1 MVTDSVSATRKTT
14 KGVLLVQIL
23 SQLSYFTGAII
34 LKGYSGAVQNAVS
47 ILRNLVAIRKIE
59 NKIVEWSLVILG
71 VVLGIAFNNR
81 GLFGYLPIV
90 ANLQYT
96 LVILRCKGND
106 FVLKISFLISTALFA
121 LFNLVI
127 FNFVGM
133 CTNFTVSAATA
144 VFLLRQK
151 HKQ

>member
-1 MVTDSVSATRKTT
+1 MQHPSISFCLRRFIYSYAQKIPAGEYRQGLSQISAFVIE
-14 KGVLLVQIL
+14 KGV
-23 SQLSYFTGAII
+23 
-34 LKGYSGAVQNAVS
+34 
-47 ILRNLVAIRKIE
+47 E
-59 NKIVEWSLVILG
+59 EIV
-71 VVLGIAFNNR
+71 
-81 GLFGYLPIV
+81 PI
-90 ANLQYT
+90 
-96 LVILRCKGND
+96 
-106 FVLKISFLISTALFA
+106 LKISFLISTALFA